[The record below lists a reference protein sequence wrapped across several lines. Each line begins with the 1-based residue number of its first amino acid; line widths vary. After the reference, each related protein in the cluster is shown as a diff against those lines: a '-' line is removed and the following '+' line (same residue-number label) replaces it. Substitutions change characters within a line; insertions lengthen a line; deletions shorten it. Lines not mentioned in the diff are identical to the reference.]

1 MHRSLFII
9 YIRCLL
15 SCIILQRLFFVYNHN
30 ASLDELNNV
39 LKSVSLILINIFL
52 GGGGTSYIIFFSLVK
67 KSLNKNI
74 LRIKV
79 SHLKYKWNVKI
90 LFINSIFFFFLM
102 FTNPYVIPLF
112 TVDFCR
118 RRTWILISFTFLFK
132 SEDTSS
138 TMNVPFNIFKTF

>member
-1 MHRSLFII
+1 MHRSLLII

-15 SCIILQRLFFVYNHN
+15 SCIILQWLFFVYNHN
-30 ASLDELNNV
+30 VSLDGLNNV
-39 LKSVSLILINIFL
+39 VKSISLILINIFL

-67 KSLNKNI
+67 ESLNKNI

-79 SHLKYKWNVKI
+79 SHLKCKWNVKI

-102 FTNPYVIPLF
+102 FTNLYAIPLF
-112 TVDFCR
+112 IVNFYR